1 MENSKYEFLTGD
13 NLLPFNQRQKI
24 EQSKFIYSLLGKAF
38 EEQKNKL
45 IEEQERKQV
54 DTITNQN
61 QRLWFLNNK
70 DMITKIFVKK
80 YLKN

>member
-38 EEQKNKL
+38 EEQKSKL

-54 DTITNQN
+54 DTFTNQN

>member
-1 MENSKYEFLTGD
+1 MENSKHEFLTGE

-24 EQSKFIYSLLGKAF
+24 EQSKFIYSLLGKDF

-45 IEEQERKQV
+45 IEEQERKKV

-61 QRLWFLNNK
+61 QRLGFLNNK

>member
-38 EEQKNKL
+38 EEQKSKL

>member
-24 EQSKFIYSLLGKAF
+24 EQSKFIYSLLGKDF

-45 IEEQERKQV
+45 IEEQERKKV

-61 QRLWFLNNK
+61 QRLGFLNNK

>member
-24 EQSKFIYSLLGKAF
+24 EQSKFIYLLLGKAF

>member
-1 MENSKYEFLTGD
+1 MENSKHEFLTGE

-38 EEQKNKL
+38 EEQKSKL

-54 DTITNQN
+54 DTFTNQN

>member
-61 QRLWFLNNK
+61 QRLGFLNNK